1 MKKIKHISFVIIM
14 LCSIITNAQDFVW
27 TNDFG
32 NGNNDWDVDQ
42 NWDVVAIPDAASNVI
57 FDGSIRNDDC
67 VITGTSLANTIII
80 RNNYTG
86 TITIQSGG
94 TLDCGGAFTVNA
106 SGFSGSFII
115 EAGGIAIISGALTV
129 NATGNSAAIFT
140 VSGDLTVGGSMTIN
154 TGTFNAGNASTLQVN
169 GSTCSLGSSTFTAP
183 SGTMVISGSITRGT
197 GGSFSANG
205 GTVSIQQNF
214 ASRSISANFTG
225 TNSFNNL
232 VIGAVGSSR
241 TITISSA
248 VTVNGSLSLES
259 GGTRALTINNNQIN
273 VSGNLD
279 ISGHA
284 GSGGDGGTTLIRLV
298 GSTNQNIT
306 GTTLTTNVGITPSI
320 VINQASGGSVT
331 LSDRINIGRDLTIN
345 SNGSFTFNS
354 GSTVAFQS
362 TVAASLNGT
371 TTLSN
376 LDLQNLIINKT
387 TSSLTINSGLT
398 PNVRISG
405 VLTIPAGTLT
415 TNGKIV
421 VRSTGAM
428 ESGQI
433 GVINGTLSGTI
444 VVQRFIPARA
454 HPLAR
459 RFRFLAAPVTSGQ
472 TIRDAWQSQIFITGS
487 GTGSGPVGT
496 ANYNSNGFDWTTS
509 NSSSFFTYNEASTL
523 GINERWVSP
532 ATTTGVNLAAGV
544 GYRVFIRGDRSTAG
558 VLDGSV
564 TGQVAVT
571 LSVSGNHV
579 STPSYTGTS
588 VTCSNGCGTDDGWN
602 LIGNPYPATLDWN
615 DFQTTNSSIISSTY
629 YIYDPNTN
637 GYLSWNGSTGLAGRN
652 ISSGHSFW
660 VRKSS
665 SGTSALT
672 FNETHK
678 QTDNAG
684 NGLFAKT
691 SELTNHLR
699 INLSSPTFTNTT
711 FIHLNN
717 TGAYGVDD
725 RDAIKF
731 SYALNQIS
739 TFEPGSSRRLD
750 INNLPLYGSKTID
763 TIEVEA
769 NVSTT
774 AINNYTLTFADAH
787 TFDPT
792 LKIYLQDKFT
802 NSIYDLRNTSTYQF
816 ASNGTAASVGNRFR
830 ILITDN
836 NVTLPVSFTAL
847 TASLTESQEVKLN
860 WSTLTEKNNSR
871 FIIEHSTDMVNFNQV
886 GIVKGAGNSS
896 IKLDYSF
903 IHEQP
908 SITATNYYRIKQVD
922 FDGKFS
928 YSNIAS
934 LNVESGIAITGETQN
949 LVVFPVPAQQEITV
963 QGIISERFN
972 FSIQSAFGTEVL
984 SGNGYSTEG
993 TSTID
998 ISKLQS
1004 GVYIL
1009 MISSQEGLIQKVKI
1023 IKE

>member
-1 MKKIKHISFVIIM
+1 MKLLLIRTIVVLSIFVSISH
-14 LCSIITNAQDFVW
+14 AQVTW
-27 TNDFG
+27 TNG
-32 NGNNDWDVDQ
+32 NLTGTWNDPD
-42 NWDVVAIPDAASNVI
+42 NWSTAAEPTELDAVI
-57 FDGSIRNDDC
+57 FNGAISNDDC
-67 VITGTSLANTIII
+67 YLGGVGLALSITISNG
-80 RNNYTG
+80 YTG
-86 TITIQSGG
+86 TITIDNGATVTVS
-94 TLDCGGAFTVNA
+94 GAFTA
-106 SGFSGSFII
+106 SGSAYTLLLDGELLTGSLSSTSGTIN
-115 EAGGIAIISGALTV
+115 AGGADNFEIS
-129 NATGNSAAIFT
+129 N
-140 VSGDLTVGGSMTIN
+140 DY
-154 TGTFNAGNASTLQVN
+154 
-169 GSTCSLGSSTFTAP
+169 GSTGAFNINGCTFTAP
-183 SGTMVISGSITRGT
+183 SGTLIISQGTGSISNLGSGT
-197 GGSFSANG
+197 FNANG
-205 GTVSIQQNF
+205 GSVNYFFRTAKTFPSG
-214 ASRSISANFTG
+214 FTG
-225 TNSFNNL
+225 TNAFNNL
-232 VIGAVGSSR
+232 RLSLQATATRNLTLAGD
-241 TITISSA
+241 
-248 VTVNGSLSLES
+248 VTVNGTLTITTSGSEALQFGSSGSVRSLNVNGNLNLSGHS
-259 GGTRALTINNNQIN
+259 ATGGT
-273 VSGNLD
+273 
-279 ISGHA
+279 
-284 GSGGDGGTTLIRLV
+284 GGTGTFPARITLT
-298 GSTNQNIT
+298 GNANQTIT
-306 GTTLTTNVGITPSI
+306 GVASTAETGILPTV
-320 VINQASGGSVT
+320 VINQASGGTVT
-331 LSDRINIGRDLTIN
+331 LNNRINLGRDLTIT
-345 SNGSFTFNS
+345 SNGTITCSTGSVIAFLNS
-354 GSTVAFQS
+354 SNTATVS
-362 TVAASLNGT
+362 G
-371 TTLSN
+371 
-376 LDLQNLIINKT
+376 
-387 TSSLTINSGLT
+387 TSSLTNVDVVDMIVNKTGQSVTLSLS
-398 PNVRISG
+398 PNIRLSG
-405 VLTIPAGTLT
+405 VLTIPAGTLVT
-415 TNGKIV
+415 GSKLI

-509 NSSSFFTYNEASTL
+509 NTASFFTYNEASTL

-544 GYRVFIRGDRSTAG
+544 GYRVFIRGDRSNAG

-579 STPSYTGTS
+579 ATPSYTGTS

-615 DFQTTNSSIISSTY
+615 DFQTTNSTIISSTY

-678 QTDNAG
+678 QTDNMG

-691 SELTNHLR
+691 SDLTNHLR

-717 TGAYGVDD
+717 TGAYGIDD
-725 RDAIKF
+725 RDAVKF

-739 TFEPGSSRRLD
+739 TFEPGSNRRLD